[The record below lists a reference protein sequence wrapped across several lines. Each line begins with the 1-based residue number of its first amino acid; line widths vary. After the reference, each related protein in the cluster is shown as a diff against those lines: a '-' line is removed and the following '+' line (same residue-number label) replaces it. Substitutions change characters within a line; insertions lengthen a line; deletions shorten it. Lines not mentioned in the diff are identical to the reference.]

1 MDQHLSD
8 AWLALEGDPEF
19 SVSPPLEKKFPT
31 GHAWFVREEKED
43 QPMLLAC
50 EARAVLEPLLKH
62 VDLNLRARS
71 ITVMIDDTAV
81 PVVVVMLRLQG
92 ADGPVLFSAWV
103 NELSE
108 RTSGILECLATQS
121 QLVIALVDENGR
133 TVGTSLARNVLATK
147 MESLR
152 GWIGNLARTNPWTR
166 SQFAAAKAYIRSHHP
181 SNDDLWARFDE
192 DSASQATEPE
202 FEAVS
207 A

>member
-8 AWLALEGDPEF
+8 AWLSLEGDPEF
-19 SVSPPLEKKFPT
+19 STAPPLGKFPT
-31 GHAWFVREEKED
+31 GHAWFVREEDED

-81 PVVVVMLRLQG
+81 PVVVVMLRIQG
-92 ADGPVLFSAWV
+92 ADGAVLFSAWV

-108 RTSGILECLATQS
+108 RASGILECLATQER
-121 QLVIALVDENGR
+121 LLIALVDENGR

-152 GWIGNLARTNPWTR
+152 GWIGNLARTSPWTR
-166 SQFAAAKAYIRSHHP
+166 QQFAAAKAYVRSQHP

-192 DSASQATEPE
+192 DSANQAIEPE
-202 FEAVS
+202 LEAVP